1 MPPPPHP
8 RLAGRVIS
16 PVPNGWLI
24 NCDDCPYETFAVRR
38 PQADR
43 AMHDHRK
50 TQHKE
55 NH

>member
-1 MPPPPHP
+1 M
-8 RLAGRVIS
+8 IS
-16 PVPNGWLI
+16 PVPNGRLI

-50 TQHKE
+50 THHKE
-55 NH
+55 NT